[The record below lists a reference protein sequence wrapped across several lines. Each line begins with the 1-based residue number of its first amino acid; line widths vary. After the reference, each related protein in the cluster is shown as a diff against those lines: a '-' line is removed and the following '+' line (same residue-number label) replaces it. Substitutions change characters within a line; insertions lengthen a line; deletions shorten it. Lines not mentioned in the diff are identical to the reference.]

1 MNDYTP
7 WRATKFYIPLAL
19 QATSQSLTYPLV
31 ASIVSHGSN
40 GVQELAAFTQGQ
52 IMMFVIGSF
61 GGGLIT
67 TGMVFGRDKI
77 GYQTF
82 KRLNMLFA
90 LALCALQGLICIPT
104 ISALIFEQLIGLTP
118 DLAHIAR
125 NVLFISIPVQ
135 FLFFIRNTPI
145 VALYNAR
152 ASTSANWATVAR
164 IALTGAIVPLFIKM
178 QWVGYAMGMVA
189 TTIPVLLET
198 LLAYALARPY
208 VAALQSAEHAPAP
221 LKTQFTFTVPIS
233 FGGVLL
239 AISSFM
245 VGAFIAR
252 APDPLRMLPIHYVTM
267 GVINP
272 VSYAALRIQAV
283 VISFASETDRHAH
296 AVLRFAIIAGAIL
309 AIFPLAVQ
317 IPAVAEWYFGSIQN
331 LPHADIRLAVQSASI
346 VAILPIL
353 QSIRSHAEGLAAY
366 RKRPNAIL
374 AGQAIYMAM
383 LVFTLFAGL
392 SFKLPG
398 NLLGVIAVLVAV
410 LFTAITIRL
419 GLLWAEMEDQMGK
432 TNNVRFPEGGDR

>member
-19 QATSQSLTYPLV
+19 QAASQSLTYPLV

-40 GVQELAAFTQGQ
+40 GVQELAAFAQGQ

-67 TGMVFGRDKI
+67 TGMVFGRDKL

-82 KRLNMLFA
+82 KRLNMLFTGV
-90 LALCALQGLICIPT
+90 LCVLQCIVCIPA
-104 ISALIFEQLIGLTP
+104 ISTLIFEQLIGLTP
-118 DLAHIAR
+118 DLARIAR

-135 FLFFIRNTPI
+135 YLFFIRNAPI

-152 ASTSANWATVAR
+152 ASAAANWATVAR

-178 QWVGYAMGMVA
+178 QWVGYAMGIVA
-189 TTIPVLLET
+189 TTLPVLLET
-198 LLAYALARPY
+198 VLAYWLARPY
-208 VAALQSAEHAPAP
+208 VAALQTTTHPSAS

-239 AISSFM
+239 SISSFM

-252 APDPLRMLPIHYVTM
+252 AADPLRMLPIHYVTM

-272 VSYAALRIQAV
+272 VSFAALRIQAV
-283 VISFASETDRHAH
+283 VISFASEVDRNAH
-296 AVLRFAIIAGAIL
+296 AVLRFALIAGSIL
-309 AIFPLAVQ
+309 AIFPLAIQ
-317 IPAVAEWYFGSIQN
+317 IPCIADWYFGSIQN
-331 LPHADIRLAVQSASI
+331 LPRIDIPLAVQSAAAVS
-346 VAILPIL
+346 ILPIL
-353 QSIRSHAEGLAAY
+353 QTIRGHAEGLAAY

-374 AGQAIYMAM
+374 AGQAVFMGM
-383 LVFTLFAGL
+383 LICTLFIGL
-392 SFKLPG
+392 SLNLPG
-398 NLLGVIAVLVAV
+398 NLIGVVALLVAV

-419 GLLWAEMEDQMGK
+419 GLVWAEMEDQLDK
-432 TNNVRFPEGGDR
+432 PNNERFPEGYR